1 MLANRTAARP
11 RPGNRAG
18 ALLSPEQLE
27 HRIVMA
33 GLAGRDTNDFYMVP
47 KVKAGDP
54 PNPQWNME
62 KIQADIAW
70 QVYNGSP
77 RSVVVV
83 QDYGLDFR
91 HEDFAGSA
99 VTKGQFWD
107 YGKIFAPDGVN
118 FEFSKKGRDDFHDVV
133 NPPKAITIDPKWN
146 DHTLPDAGEYFGNI
160 GAGIIGASTNNSIGV
175 AGINWDGQL
184 YSSKVVVGDKTSHD
198 IIAKRANRTIQYL
211 RLGKVDGIQDNPNPQ
226 LIRAVSFGY
235 CSETD
240 YGDIFHTFER
250 VPETAPDG
258 AGHYDFVALGRGIE
272 QLTGD
277 AKQGILVTVPTGD
290 YNKTWPTRYYDAGT
304 WGYWKPW
311 TTWNPSY
318 PRGGGYSPGRPDN
331 VIAVAATDINDI
343 PWEGNAKNP
352 IDIYAPGED
361 IWSLVEQPKGYLPQ
375 SGTRQAQAHVAG
387 AISLLYDVAN
397 QHGFQPTYHQV
408 REAIIE
414 GGDNI
419 GLAKPRLNIVNSI
432 KYLSLFAGKDLTKRP
447 EPNSGSL
454 SITIDDKASNAEGNV
469 GVTQA
474 RFAVR
479 LDKAIGVPVTI
490 GVGIE
495 DGSAMAADGDFV
507 PPNAAGVV
515 RVTIPAGS
523 QVAWFTVDV
532 KGDRK
537 VEPDEFFNA
546 RIVSSPGNVNV
557 AADAALARWTIKN
570 DDLPPT
576 VSLVGARGMEGSALR
591 PGVARVVAVLD
602 RPSHA
607 PLTLQYSIV
616 NGTATAG
623 VDFARPATNVIS
635 VRAGATSVPIDIRII
650 GDSTPEPDKAFQ
662 VRLDSV
668 NGTPLSVKDTPPPPS
683 TLAQVTIVDDDRI
696 LVTVQQAAQAAV
708 AGSNGTMLFRVTLSR
723 VPSLAEGG
731 VQVAYRTINGTGVSA
746 AIAGTDYQGTSG
758 TLSFSP
764 GEGSKTIAVAVLP
777 RRNGQRYPK
786 SLSLELSSVSAAGWL
801 AGGLSSQTVLGRIT

>member
-1 MLANRTAARP
+1 MASRP
-11 RPGNRAG
+11 LRGNLAG

-54 PNPQWNME
+54 PNPQWNMQ

-70 QVYNGSP
+70 TVYNGSP

-91 HEDFAGSA
+91 HEDFSGSA
-99 VTKGQFWD
+99 VTQGQFWD
-107 YGKIFAPDGVN
+107 YGKIFAPDGRN
-118 FEFSKKGRDDFHDVV
+118 FEFSKKGRDDFHYVV
-133 NPPKAITIDPKWN
+133 NPPIDITRDPKWN
-146 DHTLPDAGEYFGNI
+146 DHTLPDPGQYLGNI

-175 AGINWDGQL
+175 AAINWDGQL
-184 YSSKVVVGDKTSHD
+184 YSSKVVVGGTTSHD

-235 CSETD
+235 STATD
-240 YGDIFHTFER
+240 YGDIFHTFEP

-258 AGHYDFVALGRGIE
+258 AGHYDFVSLGKGIE
-272 QLTGD
+272 RLTGD

-290 YNKTWPTRYYDAGT
+290 YNKTWPTKYYDAGS

-311 TTWNPSY
+311 TIWNPSY

-331 VIAVAATDINDI
+331 VIAVAATDINDL

-361 IWSLVEQPKGYLPQ
+361 IWSLGEQPKAYVKE

-432 KYLSLFAGKDLTKRP
+432 KYLSLFAKKDLTKRP
-447 EPNSGSL
+447 EPTSGSL
-454 SITIDDKASNAEGNV
+454 SITTDDKASNSEGNV

-474 RFAVR
+474 RFALR

-490 GVGIE
+490 NVKIE

-507 PPNAAGVV
+507 SPNAAGVV

-546 RIVSSPGNVNV
+546 TIVSAPGNLKV
-557 AADAALARWTIKN
+557 AENAALARWTIKN

-576 VSLVGARGMEGSALR
+576 VSLVGARAVEGSALR
-591 PGVARVVAVLD
+591 AGVARVFAVLD
-602 RPSHA
+602 RPSLS

-616 NGTATAG
+616 NGTARAG
-623 VDFARPATNVIS
+623 VDFARPATQVIS

-650 GDSTPEPDKAFQ
+650 GDSMPEPDKGFQ

-668 NGTPLSVKDTPPPPS
+668 DGTPLSVKDTAPS

-696 LVTVQQAAQAAV
+696 LVTAQQAAQAAV

-731 VQVAYRTINGTGVSA
+731 VQVAFRTINGIGVSA

-764 GEGSKTIAVAVLP
+764 GERSKTIAVTVLP
-777 RRNGQRYPK
+777 RQNGQRYPK
-786 SLSLELSSVSAAGWL
+786 SFSLELSSVSAAGWL
-801 AGGLSSQTVLGRIT
+801 AGGLSSQAVLGRIT